1 MNWQSE
7 KKMNSAKPTNKRMT
21 SSSSSS
27 ADNLFHGYLVKRGDV
42 LRTWKRRWVVLNGV
56 RGALQVFAAADAT
69 TPIGEIDVDKVFACR
84 FSERNPYGQGCAF
97 ELVTRRRVVHLVAK
111 DAEEVHL
118 WMQAIGNCKI
128 MRASDDPA
136 EESVSVEF
144 ASTSSEWHE
153 TATATEHNHGVLP
166 DTADHDDEPRWENG
180 WINDGFDSD
189 GDTKVDDGTK
199 HKLDHDIKPA
209 AVAAPA
215 IDDDD
220 ENPSIEPVTLS
231 TSFVESDFTPA
242 IEPEPEKPVD
252 IAADVVVAPPATST
266 SSSSSS
272 SSSYHFKQ
280 FHKRRPD
287 WESFHQRAEQTRA
300 LVAWTNHWLAV
311 ANVARR
317 VDDLC
322 ADLRDGELL
331 SALLR
336 FFMARNGIVLDEHLN
351 CESLVGNQ
359 GEESVVLVLR
369 RFFKAFR
376 DSAFAQRAYL
386 PPTINAAGVAAGT
399 VKVVYDTVWALFV
412 AFHVETG
419 IDSVLQWHAAAVPS
433 MPLSAGSSD
442 EAPLPLSVL
451 FDGTRLRTLIQ
462 SRMAL
467 LPSANDDQRRAF
479 VSAIDETRT
488 AFDLALQH
496 LHVAAFL
503 DATESDGAR
512 DDAAAIVWLTLVR
525 SALLERGQG

>member
-1 MNWQSE
+1 
-7 KKMNSAKPTNKRMT
+7 MT
-21 SSSSSS
+21 SSGSQ
-27 ADNLFHGYLVKRGDV
+27 ADNLFHGFLVKRGDV

-56 RGALQVFAAADAT
+56 RGALQVFAAPDAT

-84 FSERNPYGQGCAF
+84 FSERNPYGEGCAF

-153 TATATEHNHGVLP
+153 TATATEFNHGVQP
-166 DTADHDDEPRWENG
+166 DAVDQDDEPRWENG

-189 GDTKVDDGTK
+189 GDAKVDELASK
-199 HKLDHDIKPA
+199 HDDNKPTTA
-209 AVAAPA
+209 A

-220 ENPSIEPVTLS
+220 DNPSIEPANPS
-231 TSFVESDFTPA
+231 ASFVETDFTPA
-242 IEPEPEKPVD
+242 IEPESV
-252 IAADVVVAPPATST
+252 VVVAVPPVPPPASAVAST
-266 SSSSSS
+266 SSSSSSLSLVPPPS

-300 LVAWTNHWLAV
+300 FVAWTNHWLAV

-317 VDDLC
+317 VEDLC
-322 ADLRDGELL
+322 VDLRDGELL
-331 SALLR
+331 SELLR
-336 FFMARNGIVLDEHLN
+336 CFMARNGIVLNEHLN
-351 CESLVGNQ
+351 CEALVGNQ

-399 VKVVYDTVWALFV
+399 VKVVFDTVWALFV
-412 AFHVETG
+412 AFHVENG
-419 IDSVLQWHAAAVPS
+419 IDGVLQWHAAAVPS
-433 MPLSAGSSD
+433 MPLSSSSSD
-442 EAPLPLSVL
+442 EAPLSLSVL
-451 FDGTRLRTLIQ
+451 FDGARLRTLIQ

-467 LPSANDDQRRAF
+467 LPSDDHRRAF

-488 AFDLALQH
+488 AFELAQQH